1 MSAPTDRARALAL
14 EYSPALGCRK
24 SPDSHPRTPGIHVTG
39 KEAAA
44 RCGTHLLTTAFPAD
58 SQYGAGLSSRPSAIL
73 FTEIKTGAILDG
85 SAPLP
90 EEEHRGGGTLVDALL
105 DSFRTGAD
113 SVAVECGDDELTY
126 AGLDLWS
133 DAVRAELRTRGVRPG
148 DRVAVHLAPG
158 LGAIAA
164 IAGIVRAGAAYV
176 PLDVR
181 NPPSRNAFILAD
193 CAASALIGAA
203 DGTGASG
210 LPVLTERDLDLLR
223 TAPGET
229 APPGEALPA
238 PGDDAYVIYT
248 SGTTGRPKGV
258 PVTHAAVTALLTAA
272 SGLFTFTPEDRWLL
286 FHSLAF
292 DFAVWEMWGALTT
305 GARLVVLPQDAARS
319 AESTLAVV
327 ADRGV
332 TVLNQTPTAF
342 AALSA
347 TALASD
353 AELPALRYVVF
364 GGEKLTPALLR
375 PWAAR
380 YGLDRPKPVNMYG
393 ITEVTVHATYHEV
406 TSEDLAGD
414 DSCVGRPLPGFTAR
428 VVDEDGR
435 DAGRGELWLAGPQ
448 VTGGYLNRPGLNA
461 ERFVTAFDGE
471 RTARYYRSGDLV
483 SIRPDGSLRYH
494 GRADLQVKLRG
505 HRIELSEI
513 EAVVRDHP
521 LVSDAVVWVHTFRP
535 GDERLVCAFTT
546 TGGEPVEQGPL
557 HEHAGRDLPSYMR
570 PARYL
575 RLAELP
581 RTVNGKVDRAAVALI
596 DPAPRRTTV
605 TAVDSASGT
614 ETYLLR
620 LWEELLGTG
629 EITRDADFFQLG
641 GHSLMAFRMQL
652 RISRD
657 LGVRVPQKEL
667 LANPRLA
674 DVVRLIDA
682 HRAESPALPR
692 T

>member
-1 MSAPTDRARALAL
+1 M
-14 EYSPALGCRK
+14 
-24 SPDSHPRTPGIHVTG
+24 
-39 KEAAA
+39 
-44 RCGTHLLTTAFPAD
+44 
-58 SQYGAGLSSRPSAIL
+58 
-73 FTEIKTGAILDG
+73 DG

-105 DSFRTGAD
+105 HSFRTRGD
-113 SVAVECGDDELTY
+113 SVAVECGDDRLTY

-133 DAVRAELRTRGVRPG
+133 DAVRAALAGLGVRPG
-148 DRVAVHLAPG
+148 DRVAVRLAPG
-158 LGAIAA
+158 PGAIAA

-181 NPPSRNAFILAD
+181 NPPSRNAFILED
-193 CAASALIGAA
+193 CAASALIGDHGDTA
-203 DGTGASG
+203 DDTAGGDASG
-210 LPVLTERDLDLLR
+210 LPVLTGRELELLR
-223 TAPGET
+223 TAPP
-229 APPGEALPA
+229 APPGVSAPV
-238 PGDDAYVIYT
+238 PGDTAYVIYT

-258 PVTHAAVTALLTAA
+258 PVTHAAVSALLAAA
-272 SGLFTFTPEDRWLL
+272 SGLFAFTAEDRWLL

-327 ADRGV
+327 AGRGV

-347 TALASD
+347 TALASGT
-353 AELPALRYVVF
+353 ALPALRYVVF
-364 GGEKLTPALLR
+364 GGEKLTPGLLR
-375 PWAAR
+375 PWAGR
-380 YGLDRPKPVNMYG
+380 YGLDGPRLVNMYG

-414 DSCVGRPLPGFTAR
+414 DSRVGRPLPGFRTR

-435 DAGRGELWLAGPQ
+435 DAARGELWLAGPQ
-448 VTGGYLNRPGLNA
+448 VTAGYLGRPELNA
-461 ERFVTAFDGE
+461 ERFVTVADGE
-471 RTARYYRSGDLV
+471 RAVRYYRSGDLV
-483 SIRPDGSLRYH
+483 STRPDGGLRYH

-513 EAVVRDHP
+513 ESVVRDHP
-521 LVSDAVVWVHTFRP
+521 RVGDAVVWVHTFRP
-535 GDERLVCAFTT
+535 GDERLVCAYTT
-546 TGGEPVEQGPL
+546 SDGDPVEAGPL
-557 HEHAGRDLPSYMR
+557 HEHAGRDLPPYMR

-575 RLAELP
+575 HLPELP
-581 RTVNGKVDRAAVALI
+581 RTVNGKADRAAVALI
-596 DPAPRRTTV
+596 DPAPRRR
-605 TAVDSASGT
+605 TAAAADAASGT
-614 ETYLLR
+614 ETYLSR
-620 LWEELLGTG
+620 LWEELLGTE

-641 GHSLMAFRMQL
+641 GHSLMAFRMQM

-657 LGVRVPQKEL
+657 LGVRVSQKDL

-674 DVVRLIDA
+674 DMVRLVEA
-682 HRAESPALPR
+682 RRAESPALPR

>member
-1 MSAPTDRARALAL
+1 MGR
-14 EYSPALGCRK
+14 
-24 SPDSHPRTPGIHVTG
+24 GIHVTG
-39 KEAAA
+39 KEGRA
-44 RCGTHLLTTAFPAD
+44 RCGTHLLTTAFPPD
-58 SQYGAGLSSRPSAIL
+58 SQHGGGFPSRPSAIL

-85 SAPLP
+85 NAPLP
-90 EEEHRGGGTLVDALL
+90 EEEHQGGGTLVEALL
-105 DSFRTGAD
+105 HSFRTGAD
-113 SVAVECGDDELTY
+113 SVAVECGDDRLTY
-126 AGLDLWS
+126 AGLDRWS
-133 DAVRAELRTRGVRPG
+133 DGVRAALVARGVRPG
-148 DRVAVHLAPG
+148 DRVAVRLPPG
-158 LGAIAA
+158 PGAIAA

-181 NPPSRNAFILAD
+181 NPDARNAFILSD
-193 CAASALIGAA
+193 CAATALIG
-203 DGTGASG
+203 TGAAG
-210 LPVLTERDLDLLR
+210 LPQLTDRDLELLR
-223 TAPGET
+223 TPSGEPAAPAGT
-229 APPGEALPA
+229 APA
-238 PGDDAYVIYT
+238 PGDTAYVIYT

-258 PVTHAAVTALLTAA
+258 PVTHAAVTALLAA
-272 SGLFTFTPEDRWLL
+272 TSGLFGFTPEDRWLL

-305 GARLVVLPQDAARS
+305 GARLVVLPQDMARS
-319 AESTLAVV
+319 ADSTLAVI

-342 AALSA
+342 AALCA
-347 TALASD
+347 TALATD
-353 AELPALRYVVF
+353 AELPDLRHVVF

-380 YGLDRPKPVNMYG
+380 YGLDRPRLVNMYG

-406 TSEDLAGD
+406 TPEDLTAD
-414 DSCVGRPLPGFTAR
+414 DSRIGRPLPGFRTR
-428 VVDEDGR
+428 VVDEDGG
-435 DAGRGELWLAGPQ
+435 DAERGELWLAGPQ
-448 VTGGYLNRPGLNA
+448 VTGGYLGRPELNA
-461 ERFVTAFDGE
+461 ERFVTVSGGE
-471 RTARYYRSGDLV
+471 RAGRYYRSGDLV
-483 SIRPDGSLRYH
+483 STLPDGGLRYH

-521 LVSDAVVWVHTFRP
+521 QVSDAVVWVHTFRP
-535 GDERLVCAFTT
+535 GDERLVCAYTAND
-546 TGGEPVEQGPL
+546 GEPVAPGQL
-557 HEHAGRDLPSYMR
+557 QEHAGRDLPPYMR

-575 RLAELP
+575 CLPELP
-581 RTVNGKVDRAAVALI
+581 RTVNGKVDRAAVALT
-596 DPAPRRTTV
+596 DPAPRRKAATV
-605 TAVDSASGT
+605 TDAASGT
-614 ETYLLR
+614 ETYLAR

-641 GHSLMAFRMQL
+641 GHSLMAFRMQM

-682 HRAESPALPR
+682 YRAESPALPR

>member
-1 MSAPTDRARALAL
+1 MSVPTDRAKALAL
-14 EYSPALGCRK
+14 EYSPTLGWRTN
-24 SPDSHPRTPGIHVTG
+24 PRTPGIHVTG

-58 SQYGAGLSSRPSAIL
+58 SQHGTALPSRPSAIL
-73 FTEIKTGAILDG
+73 FTEIKTGATLDG
-85 SAPLP
+85 SAPLL

-105 DSFRTGAD
+105 HSFRARTD
-113 SVAVECGDDELTY
+113 SVAVECGDDRLTY

-133 DAVRAELRTRGVRPG
+133 DAVRAALGERGVRPG
-148 DRVAVHLAPG
+148 DRVAVRLAPG
-158 LGAIAA
+158 PGAIAA

-181 NPPSRNAFILAD
+181 NPPSRNAFILQD

-203 DGTGASG
+203 DDTGATG
-210 LPVLTERDLDLLR
+210 LPVLSERDLDLLR
-223 TAPGET
+223 TAPP
-229 APPGEALPA
+229 APPGGTAPA
-238 PGDDAYVIYT
+238 PAPEDTAYVIYT

-258 PVTHAAVTALLTAA
+258 PVTHEAVTALLGAA
-272 SGLFTFTPEDRWLL
+272 SGLFTFTSEDRWLL

-292 DFAVWEMWGALTT
+292 DFAVWEMWGALAT
-305 GARLVVLPQDAARS
+305 GARLVVLPQDTARS

-353 AELPALRYVVF
+353 TELPGLRYVVF
-364 GGEKLTPALLR
+364 GGEKLTPGLLR

-380 YGLDRPKPVNMYG
+380 YGLAAPRLVNMYG

-406 TSEDLAGD
+406 TPEDLAGD
-414 DSCVGRPLPGFTAR
+414 DSCVGRPLPGFRTR
-428 VVDEDGR
+428 VVGEDGR
-435 DAGRGELWLAGPQ
+435 DAERGELWLAGPQ
-448 VTGGYLNRPGLNA
+448 VTHGYLGRPELDA
-461 ERFVTAFDGE
+461 ERFVTASDGE

-483 SIRPDGSLRYH
+483 STRPDGALRYH

-521 LVSDAVVWVHTFRP
+521 RVSDAVVWVHTFRP

-546 TGGEPVEQGPL
+546 TGGEPVEAGAL
-557 HEHAGRDLPSYMR
+557 HEHTGRDLPSYMR
-570 PARYL
+570 PARFL
-575 RLAELP
+575 HLPELP
-581 RTVNGKVDRAAVALI
+581 RTVNGKVDRAAVALT
-596 DPAPRRTTV
+596 DPAPRRKAA
-605 TAVDSASGT
+605 TAVDAASGT
-614 ETYLLR
+614 ETYLSR
-620 LWEELLGTG
+620 LWEELLGSG

-641 GHSLMAFRMQL
+641 GHSLMAFRMQM

-657 LGVRVPQKEL
+657 LGVRVPQKDL

-682 HRAESPALPR
+682 RRAESSALPR